1 MSITDSSICSPNR
14 LKTLRFIADS
24 ELESERCAPP
34 HEEDVVASEKG
45 SDPGRKL
52 GGRDSVQKSSYGSSN
67 CAICTALSAAPLRIW
82 SATTQNAKPFSTES
96 SRRMRPT

>member
-1 MSITDSSICSPNR
+1 MLR
-14 LKTLRFIADS
+14 LIAKS
-24 ELESERCAPP
+24 ELESERYAPR
-34 HEEDVVASEKG
+34 HEEGVVAPEEG

-52 GGRDSVQKSSYGSSN
+52 GGRDSGQESSYGSSN
-67 CAICTALSAAPLRIW
+67 RAICTALSAAPLRIW